1 MQTWAKRGFQ
11 TALVTGGLLMLGT
24 GIASAQEN
32 VNPDA
37 KPSPLDARV
46 RVPIDVEENNLGT
59 PVGNRDLPEIHRE
72 IGTENVPQPEAVT
85 KNPLVRDAV
94 GRAHQVDTTQVTRGN
109 AFDGD
114 VVAPVHACGNA
125 VGAGGD
131 AHADGECAQYTP
143 STGKTR
149 TDGSRGSLA
158 GNVAAVH
165 NASPIGA
172 TGNAAAIGAN
182 AYSES
187 YARQDAAAGGDVST
201 GGSDG
206 SLSGNILGVQQAT
219 PFRVSNNAV
228 AGGGIAN
235 SASHADTEAE
245 AGGSLATHGDRSTLG
260 GNTAGVPLAP
270 ITSVEGNALG
280 AAGNADSTAD
290 HRTTAVAGDTGPTR
304 SSHES
309 WLSTS
314 GENATMA
321 GNALQPQLAGP
332 ATVNNNA
339 LAGVGNADTETR
351 SDNNAQAG
359 GWAQTSGQDSTLS
372 GNFGDAPVALP
383 VGSAG
388 NSGSV
393 LGNTSSTHAA
403 DTDVQA
409 GGSTFT
415 DGDRSVLSANSTN
428 VAPAGAIDA
437 CGNGLSGGGIATSQC
452 ENEVDSSAGGYNGT
466 TGNDAVL
473 SGNIGQAPLAL
484 PAEGFGNAG
493 GVGGLA
499 TGNAVEDKEIRAGGA
514 PNARDDNGT
523 VSSNVVTTPT
533 ALGGQGF
540 GNAGGLVAN
549 PNSKTDSDTAIVA
562 GGPASA
568 TGRHGSMSGNIVEA
582 PTSNPAQVPGNTVV
596 AVGNGASDLSNELHS
611 RSGGNATSEGDH
623 GAFTGNIVSAPQA
636 SSPQV
641 FGSTLAAGSNAKSAV
656 ENEFTSFSGGDI
668 ETSGNQG
675 SVSGN
680 GLTAQPAV
688 ALQTFAD
695 SVSAAGNSRSDV
707 TDQSAVVAGGDQET
721 EAWNSSLSGNLVNL
735 PANAKPGVFG
745 DAVTAG
751 GLSDANADSLSLT
764 QSGGD
769 SETKGSG
776 ALTSHDVSVPA
787 ETRPAVFDVPADV
800 LGDARTDLSEASVER
815 TGDEPESQGGPR
827 KTVPRGINLPAG
839 VDSLMKPTELPSL
852 SSLDKLSGLGAMDL
866 SDLRDFDLSVLRGLE
881 LSKVRELGAPQV
893 RGMDLTRASDLS
905 LTRKALPTLP
915 AVSDLVDL
923 EDMPVNQIPN
933 PKLVLELLT
942 GQAGGLPKVD
952 LTKLAPGELP
962 TKLPSKA
969 PATSVADKKLP
980 APALPGKLPTRGLTD
995 VKVPGVANLPGLN
1008 NLSKVTG
1015 LTKSPELGRLNELRR
1030 LQELRRVPEAVVNAS
1045 DRHKIVNDG
1054 DKDERSFGGTLPL
1067 FGGTLG
1073 VTPVVQGLPLLPG
1086 PQKGSPR
1093 SLPSLA
1099 SPLPLPFVV
1108 PVPGVAQPRTAA
1120 PALPGVPAAPA
1131 VPQLSGASLSGLNVN
1146 PLNGQVEGPKERT
1159 SAPALAGLDAMS
1171 IFDAMGAM
1179 DVTQVMP
1186 KL

>member
-37 KPSPLDARV
+37 PPSPLDARV

-59 PVGNRDLPEIHRE
+59 PVGNRDLPEVHRE
-72 IGTENVPQPEAVT
+72 IGTENVPQPEAVA
-85 KNPLVRDAV
+85 KNPLVRDAQA
-94 GRAHQVDTTQVTRGN
+94 RARQVDTSQVTRGN
-109 AFDGD
+109 ALDGD

-149 TDGSRGSLA
+149 TDGSRGALA

-172 TGNAAAIGAN
+172 TGNAAALGAN

-206 SLSGNILGVQQAT
+206 SLSGNVLGVQQAT
-219 PFRVSNNAV
+219 PFRASNNA
-228 AGGGIAN
+228 AGVGGIAN
-235 SASHADTEAE
+235 TSSHADSEAQ
-245 AGGSLATHGDRSTLG
+245 AGGSLATTGDRSTLG

-280 AAGNADSTAD
+280 AAGNADTTADNRSTAI
-290 HRTTAVAGDTGPTR
+290 AGDTGPTR
-304 SSHES
+304 SNHES

-314 GENATMA
+314 GENATVA

-383 VGSAG
+383 VGGAG
-388 NSGSV
+388 NSGSL

-403 DTDVQA
+403 DTDATA
-409 GGSTFT
+409 GGATFT
-415 DGDRSVLSANSTN
+415 RGDRSVLSANSTN
-428 VAPAGAIDA
+428 AAPAGAVDA
-437 CGNGLSGGGIATSQC
+437 CGNGLAGGGIAGAQC

-473 SGNIGQAPLAL
+473 SGNIGQAPVGL

-499 TGNAVEDKEIRAGGA
+499 TGNATEDKVIRAGGA

-523 VSSNVVTTPT
+523 VSSNVITTPT
-533 ALGGQGF
+533 AVGGQGF
-540 GNAGGLVAN
+540 GNAGALVGN
-549 PNSKTDSDTAIVA
+549 PNSKTDSDTAIST
-562 GGPASA
+562 GGPATA

-596 AVGNGASDLSNELHS
+596 AVGNGASDLSNRLNS
-611 RSGGNATSEGDH
+611 RSGGDSNSEGDN
-623 GAFTGNIVSAPQA
+623 GAFTGNVLSVPQA

-641 FGSTLAAGSNAKSAV
+641 FGSTLGAGSNAKSAV

-668 ETSGNQG
+668 ATSGNQG

-680 GLTAQPAV
+680 GVTAQPAV

-695 SVSAAGNSRSDV
+695 SVTAAGNGRSDV
-707 TDQSAVVAGGDQET
+707 TDQSAVIAGGDQKT

-745 DAVTAG
+745 DAATVG
-751 GLSDANADSLSLT
+751 GLADSNADSLSLT

-769 SETKGSG
+769 TETKGSG
-776 ALTSHDVSVPA
+776 SGTSHDLSVPA

-800 LGDARTDLSEASVER
+800 LGTARTDLAEASSER
-815 TGDEPESQGGPR
+815 TGDEPESKGGPR
-827 KTVPRGINLPAG
+827 KTVPQGINLPTG
-839 VDSLMKPTELPSL
+839 VDHLMKPTELPNL
-852 SSLDKLSGLGAMDL
+852 SSLDRLSGLGALDL
-866 SDLRDFDLSVLRGLE
+866 SDLRKFDLSVLRGLE
-881 LSKVRELGAPQV
+881 LSQIRELGAPQV
-893 RGMDLTRASDLS
+893 RGVDVTRVSDLEV
-905 LTRKALPTLP
+905 TRKALPKPP
-915 AVSDLVDL
+915 AVSELVDL
-923 EDMPVNQIPN
+923 EHMPVNQIPN
-933 PKLVLELLT
+933 PKLVGEFLA
-942 GQAGGLPKVD
+942 GQTAGLPQ
-952 LTKLAPGELP
+952 LNTKSILPGELP
-962 TKLPSKA
+962 TKLPAKA
-969 PATSVADKKLP
+969 PSTSVADKKLP
-980 APALPGKLPTRGLTD
+980 TPSLPGKLPTGGLPTGGLP
-995 VKVPGVANLPGLN
+995 KLPSVPGVSKLTGITRAPQMGKLKELQR
-1008 NLSKVTG
+1008 LS
-1015 LTKSPELGRLNELRR
+1015 
-1030 LQELRRVPEAVVNAS
+1030 ELRRVPQAVVNAS
-1045 DRHKIVNDG
+1045 DSDI
-1054 DKDERSFGGTLPL
+1054 DERSFGGTLPL
-1067 FGGTLG
+1067 FGGSLG

-1086 PQKGSPR
+1086 PQTSTPR
-1093 SLPSLA
+1093 ELA
-1099 SPLPLPFVV
+1099 SPLPLPVVV
-1108 PVPGVAQPRTAA
+1108 PLPGVAQPRTAA
-1120 PALPGVPAAPA
+1120 PALPGVPSAGPA
-1131 VPQLSGASLSGLNVN
+1131 VPSLSGASLSGLNVN
-1146 PLNGQVEGPKERT
+1146 PLNGKVEGPKERT
-1159 SAPALAGLDAMS
+1159 SAPALAGLDAMG
-1171 IFDAMGAM
+1171 IFNTLGDLDA
-1179 DVTQVMP
+1179 TQILP
-1186 KL
+1186 KF